1 MTTKK
6 CIECKE
12 DILRNAIKCKHCG
25 SFQKRLKYKNE
36 IAYILLLL
44 TLILSSIT
52 FYTQLNKLIDLKEGK
67 VSKIEFDII
76 DTYNTDI
83 KILARNEGNVP
94 AVIKGGFLT
103 NSLKNGPLISCKIPF
118 SEPILIKPNEYIIY
132 SLQPYCGIPK
142 SIYEENKFYLQDLKK
157 APRKANCKI
166 SLDVMQQGHINTYK
180 NLEFECISNEAV
192 SNIFDAIESNK
203 TSEKDMFP

>member
-1 MTTKK
+1 LRTKK

-12 DILRNAIKCKHCG
+12 DVLRNAIKCKHCG
-25 SFQKRLKYKNE
+25 SYQKRFKYKNE
-36 IAYILLLL
+36 IAYIILLL

-52 FYTQLNKLIDLKEGK
+52 FYTQLNKLIDLKEKK

-94 AVIKGGFLT
+94 AVIKGGVLKNYLT
-103 NSLKNGPLISCKIPF
+103 NGPSISCKIPF
-118 SEPILIKPNEYIIY
+118 NEPILIKPNEYIIY
-132 SLQPYCGIPK
+132 SLQPYCGIPR
-142 SIYEENKFYLQDLKK
+142 SVYEEKKFYLHDLKK

-180 NLEFECISNEAV
+180 NLEFECISNNAV
-192 SNIFDAIESNK
+192 SSIFDAMESNK
-203 TSEKDMFP
+203 TLARNRFP